1 MSSSVGMTSSVSW
14 IVLVDLNNW
23 WWVRG
28 GWRYVDGVA
37 GVIRGVAEARSVLP
51 IRWTTGVCGVSI
63 GEGNGGD
70 DGGCW
75 VVGKAVM
82 VNEVAGG
89 EGGGGI
95 RTGDGKLVPEGWV
108 ENGGR
113 VDVGLSRV
121 GGIRV
126 F

>member
-1 MSSSVGMTSSVSW
+1 MISSVSW

-28 GWRYVDGVA
+28 GWRCADGVA
-37 GVIRGVAEARSVLP
+37 GVMEGVAEALSVLP
-51 IRWTTGVCGVSI
+51 TRWTTGVCGVSI

-70 DGGCW
+70 NGGCW

-95 RTGDGKLVPEGWV
+95 GTGDGELVPEGWV
-108 ENGGR
+108 ENGGG
-113 VDVGLSRV
+113 VDVGSPWV

-126 F
+126 L